1 MEQIFKMYYSYWLL
15 SYCNQTYHNTYQK
28 ESATEKW
35 PPCAC
40 TPQTLASPVPARLPM
55 FPCGHPGSLGCSHS
69 LVVASCTC
77 LRAVFFAPFLLKR
90 QSPKVLAH
98 SLHFLVASF
107 PWAKGLWTQGHHA
120 ETGDEGGLALLLD
133 CLCDCLNSA
142 YFLLVFP
149 FDKARSLELY
159 ESFIFVPVPK
169 WLTE

>member
-15 SYCNQTYHNTYQK
+15 SYCNQHTTTPTKRNQPLRSDLHVLVLRRH
-28 ESATEKW
+28 W
-35 PPCAC
+35 PHLSQQGYP
-40 TPQTLASPVPARLPM
+40 
-55 FPCGHPGSLGCSHS
+55 CSHAVIRV
-69 LVVASCTC
+69 LWVAPTAWLWLPAPVSGLCFLPPFSWKGKVPRFWHIHYTFWLHLFLGPRDFERKAIM
-77 LRAVFFAPFLLKR
+77 LR
-90 QSPKVLAH
+90 Q
-98 SLHFLVASF
+98 
-107 PWAKGLWTQGHHA
+107 
-120 ETGDEGGLALLLD
+120 EMEGGLGVLLG